1 MLSCGQPQKHCN
13 LGQVVIAP
21 TAIAYLDVEG
31 NLGMPAA
38 CPGCGSCCIA
48 VSRCIKVLSHV

>member
-1 MLSCGQPQKHCN
+1 MLISGQPQKHCN

-21 TAIAYLDVEG
+21 NVIANQDAEG
-31 NLGMPAA
+31 NRGVHAA

>member
-1 MLSCGQPQKHCN
+1 MLISGQPQKHCN

-21 TAIAYLDVEG
+21 TAIAYLDAEG
-31 NLGMPAA
+31 NRDAHAA
-38 CPGCGSCCIA
+38 CPGCGSSCIA